1 MNMYFLFAYDLYNY
15 RWHIFLINIYI
26 YNIRIRY
33 SCRRKTPS
41 SGKKTVGQLGT
52 FTKEIILL
60 TSPTDCKV
68 VRQGTKQMLYQQG
81 HILSAV
87 ELHKEWTAL

>member
-1 MNMYFLFAYDLYNY
+1 M
-15 RWHIFLINIYI
+15 
-26 YNIRIRY
+26 
-33 SCRRKTPS
+33 
-41 SGKKTVGQLGT
+41 GQLGT

-87 ELHKEWTAL
+87 ELHKEWTAYEMIAHLTDCFGSKIPEGARYVELF